1 MIAEQLYLDA
11 VASLALGNASV
22 ETVADRLY
30 VDATPSDLR
39 RLGMHQRYGG
49 WYRGM
54 VLETHFPECR
64 ACVIGAGG
72 PSVWSALVAGYFR
85 SHPPRR
91 LPMHHNA
98 GRFPEFVAG
107 RAQAVGL
114 PGFVAEVADLEWLEW
129 QVTTLDEH
137 AAEREE
143 PAALQVTPT
152 LREQTYRHDL
162 VAWLDGDRRGSL
174 PERRP
179 STVLVW
185 RDRQLVAQRATL
197 GRLDLAI
204 LGALR
209 RGADLRVLPRE
220 VGAPQDD
227 VLAAVGEL
235 HDAGVLRGKPD
246 WVRPDGPL

>member
-1 MIAEQLYLDA
+1 MIEQLYLDA
-11 VASLALGNASV
+11 MASLALGNASV

-30 VDATPSDLR
+30 VDPTPSDLR
-39 RLGMHQRYGG
+39 RLGMHQRYGS

-107 RAQAVGL
+107 RAEAVGL
-114 PGFVAEVADLEWLEW
+114 PGFVAEVAELEWLEW

-137 AAEREE
+137 PAEREE

-152 LREQTYRHDL
+152 LHEQAYRHDL
-162 VAWLDGDRRGSL
+162 VGWLDGDPRASL
-174 PERRP
+174 PVRRP

-185 RDRQLVAQRATL
+185 RDRQLIAQRASL
-197 GRLDLAI
+197 GDRDLAI
-204 LGALR
+204 LGAVR
-209 RGADLRVLPRE
+209 RGTDLLALPRAVGGAQDEVFAAVRELHE
-220 VGAPQDD
+220 VGI
-227 VLAAVGEL
+227 
-235 HDAGVLRGKPD
+235 LRGKPC
-246 WVRPDGPL
+246 